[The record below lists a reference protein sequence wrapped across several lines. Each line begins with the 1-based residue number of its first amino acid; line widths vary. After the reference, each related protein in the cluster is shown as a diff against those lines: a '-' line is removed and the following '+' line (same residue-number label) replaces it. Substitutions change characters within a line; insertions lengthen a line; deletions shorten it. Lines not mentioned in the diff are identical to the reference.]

1 MIGGLDM
8 ERLARQESIKRSFT
22 TSAVARMLGVVVQ
35 SVSNW
40 IDAGQLRAGRT
51 PGGHRRIEP
60 EDLLDFLRKQGL
72 AIPAELLPSPP
83 KVLIVDDEQAVAS
96 WVAGEIRAERPDI
109 EVLVAHDGFSA
120 GEIVGFERPDVVV
133 LDLRMPG
140 MDGFEVC
147 RRIKARQ
154 DTRKT
159 VVIAMTAHPS
169 PKAEQ
174 RIGECGAEVC
184 LTKPMGIGV
193 LLKHVTTALAGRRWW
208 PAKSA
213 KGEQAHRRSQ
223 EKTPTR

>member
-1 MIGGLDM
+1 M
-8 ERLARQESIKRSFT
+8 KRAFT
-22 TSAVARMLGVVVQ
+22 TSAVARMLGVAVQ

-60 EDLLDFLRKQGL
+60 EDLLEFLRQQGL

-83 KVLIVDDEQAVAS
+83 KVLIVDDEEAVVS
-96 WVAGEIRAERPDI
+96 WVAAEIRAERPDI

-120 GEIVGFERPDVVV
+120 GEMVSIERPDVVV

-147 RRIKARQ
+147 RRIKARK

-159 VVIAMTAHPS
+159 AVIAITAYPS
-169 PKAEQ
+169 RKVEQ
-174 RIGECGAEVC
+174 RILECGAEVC
-184 LTKPMGIGV
+184 LTKPLEADV
-193 LLKHVTTALAGRRWW
+193 LLKHVTTALAGRR
-208 PAKSA
+208 
-213 KGEQAHRRSQ
+213 RY
-223 EKTPTR
+223 T

>member
-1 MIGGLDM
+1 MIGSMAM
-8 ERLARQESIKRSFT
+8 ERPTRPELMRRSFT

-51 PGGHRRIEP
+51 PGGHRRIEA
-60 EDLLDFLRKQGL
+60 EDLLDFLRRQGL

-83 KVLIVDDEQAVAS
+83 KVLVVDDEEAVAS
-96 WVAGEIRAERPDI
+96 WVAAEIRAERPDI

-140 MDGFEVC
+140 IDGFEVC
-147 RRIKARQ
+147 RRIKARE

-159 VVIAMTAHPS
+159 TVIAMTAYPS

-174 RIGECGAEVC
+174 RILECGAEVC
-184 LTKPMGIGV
+184 LTKPLEIGV
-193 LLKHVTTALAGRRWW
+193 LLKHVTTALANRR
-208 PAKSA
+208 
-213 KGEQAHRRSQ
+213 R
-223 EKTPTR
+223 